1 MDLKEIL
8 KNHRLWFSGKVGKRA
23 DLSGADLRDANL
35 NGANLSCADL
45 CSADLRDADLSGA
58 DLSGA
63 DLSGADLYGT
73 NLYGTNLM
81 GANLSGADLR
91 DANLNGANLN
101 GANLDGVNIAE
112 FRMVPEIGE
121 FTAFKSVYDP
131 VHGRREVIT
140 VRIPATAKRVNAIG
154 SRKCRASAIEV
165 IDAPP
170 GEFRSPTHTRKKEYY
185 SLGKIIEVP
194 DFCDDVRIECAPGIH
209 FFMTRAEAEAW

>member
-1 MDLKEIL
+1 MMDLKEIL
-8 KNHRLWFSGKVGKRA
+8 KNHRLWLDGEGGER
-23 DLSGADLRDANL
+23 ANL
-35 NGANLSCADL
+35 MSANLIGANLM
-45 CSADLRDADLSGA
+45 SANLMSANLIGANLIGA
-58 DLSGA
+58 DLSYVDLRNA
-63 DLSGADLYGT
+63 DLRNADLR
-73 NLYGTNLM
+73 N
-81 GANLSGADLR
+81 ADLR

-121 FTAFKSVYDP
+121 FTAFKSVRNP
-131 VHGRREVIT
+131 SCRRKEVIT

-165 IDAPP
+165 IDSPP